1 MQSGAGRDL
10 NELRYERP
18 VSIAE
23 AVALLARDGARA
35 IVGGTDLIPQL
46 RERRRAA
53 SLIVDLKHVPALT
66 AIERTADGGWR
77 IGGAVS
83 VAALGRNAA
92 FASEHGPVLDA
103 GRLIGSLQVQTRA
116 SLAGNLCNAAPSA
129 DGVPLLLALAAE
141 AEIDGPQ
148 GRRCLPAEAVP
159 SAPGRTALAT
169 GEMVTAI
176 LLPPKG
182 PRSASRYLRFTPRRE
197 MDIAVAGSGVAID
210 LDGRGRI
217 ASAGI
222 VLASVGPVPVRAR
235 RAEALLI
242 GEAPSDDAFAA
253 AGAAA
258 AEECTPISDTRGS
271 ADYRR
276 RLVAVLTR
284 RALADCATRL
294 GALPA

>member
-1 MQSGAGRDL
+1 M

-18 VSIAE
+18 ATISE
-23 AVALLARDGARA
+23 AVSLLARDGARA

-46 RERRRAA
+46 RERRRTA

-66 AIERTADGGWR
+66 AIERTGDGSWCL
-77 IGGAVS
+77 GGAVS
-83 VAALGRNAA
+83 VAALGRHSG
-92 FASEHGPVLDA
+92 FASEHGPILDA

-129 DGVPLLLALAAE
+129 DGVPLLLALGAE
-141 AEIDGPQ
+141 AEIEGPK
-148 GRRCLPAEAVP
+148 GTRRVAAEAVP
-159 SAPGRTALAT
+159 TAPGRTTLGA
-169 GEMVTAI
+169 GEIVTAI
-176 LLPPKG
+176 LLPPKSA
-182 PRSASRYLRFTPRRE
+182 RSASRYLRFTPRRE

-210 LDGRGRI
+210 LDDRGRI
-217 ASAGI
+217 ARAGI

-235 RAEALLI
+235 RAESVLI
-242 GEAPSDDAFAA
+242 GQVPTEAAFAA

-258 AEECTPISDTRGS
+258 AEECTPIDDTRGS

-284 RALADCATRL
+284 RALADCAARL
-294 GALPA
+294 GVLGS

>member
-1 MQSGAGRDL
+1 L
-10 NELRYERP
+10 TEFRYERP
-18 VSIAE
+18 ASLSE
-23 AVALLARDGARA
+23 AVSLLSRDGARA

-46 RERRRAA
+46 RERRRTA
-53 SLIVDLKHVPALT
+53 SLVVDLKHVPALT
-66 AIERTADGGWR
+66 AIERTAGGGWR

-83 VAALGRNAA
+83 VAALGRHAA
-92 FASEHGPVLDA
+92 FTAEHGPVLD
-103 GRLIGSLQVQTRA
+103 
-116 SLAGNLCNAAPSA
+116 AGNLCNAAPSA

-141 AEIDGPQ
+141 AEIAGPN
-148 GRRCLPAEAVP
+148 GTRRVAAEAVP
-159 SAPGRTALAT
+159 AGPGRTTLGAS
-169 GEMVTAI
+169 EIVSAI
-176 LLPPKG
+176 LLPPKP

-197 MDIAVAGSGVAID
+197 MDIAVAGSGVAIG
-210 LDGRGRI
+210 LDDKGRI

-235 RAEALLI
+235 RAESLLI
-242 GEAPSDDAFAA
+242 GEPPAEAAFAA

-258 AEECTPISDTRGS
+258 AAECTPISDTRGS

-294 GALPA
+294 GALAA

>member
-1 MQSGAGRDL
+1 M
-10 NELRYERP
+10 NELRYQRP
-18 VSIAE
+18 ASVRE
-23 AVALLARDGARA
+23 AVSLLAQDGARA

-66 AIERTADGGWR
+66 ALERTAAGGWR

-83 VAALGRNAA
+83 VAALGRSAE

-129 DGVPLLLALAAE
+129 DGVPILLALGAE
-141 AEIDGPQ
+141 AEIDGPA
-148 GRRCLPAEAVP
+148 GTRRAAAEGVPA
-159 SAPGRTALAT
+159 APGRTTLAP
-169 GEMVTAI
+169 GEIVTAI
-176 LLPPKG
+176 HLPPKG
-182 PRSASRYLRFTPRRE
+182 ARSASRYLRFTPRRE
-197 MDIAVAGSGVAID
+197 MDIAISGSGVAID
-210 LDGRGRI
+210 LDDRGRI
-217 ASAGI
+217 ARAGI

-235 RAEALLI
+235 RAEKLLI
-242 GEAPSDDAFAA
+242 GEAPTEAAFAA

-258 AEECTPISDTRGS
+258 AEECAPISDTRGS
-271 ADYRR
+271 AGYRR

-284 RALADCATRL
+284 RALVDCATRL
-294 GALPA
+294 GALRP

>member
-1 MQSGAGRDL
+1 MLS
-10 NELRYERP
+10 
-18 VSIAE
+18 
-23 AVALLARDGARA
+23 RDGARA

-46 RERRRAA
+46 RERRRTA
-53 SLIVDLKHVPALT
+53 SLVVDLKHVPALT
-66 AIERTADGGWR
+66 VIERMDGGGWR

-83 VAALGRNAA
+83 VAALGRHAE
-92 FASEHGPVLDA
+92 FTSEHGPVLDA

-129 DGVPLLLALAAE
+129 DGVPLLLALGAE
-141 AEIDGPQ
+141 AEIAGPK
-148 GRRCLPAEAVP
+148 GTRRVAAEAVP
-159 SAPGRTALAT
+159 TAPGRTALGA
-169 GEMVTAI
+169 GEIVSAI
-176 LLPPKG
+176 LLPPKP

-197 MDIAVAGSGVAID
+197 MDIAVAGSGVAIG
-210 LDGRGRI
+210 LDDKGRI
-217 ASAGI
+217 VSAGV

-242 GEAPSDDAFAA
+242 GQSPTEDAFAA
-253 AGAAA
+253 AGAVA

-294 GALPA
+294 GALRQ

>member
-1 MQSGAGRDL
+1 M
-10 NELRYERP
+10 NEFTYERP
-18 VSIAE
+18 TSIAE

-53 SLIVDLKHVPALT
+53 SVIVDLKHVPALT
-66 AIERTADGGWR
+66 AIARTADGGWR
-77 IGGAVS
+77 IGGAAS
-83 VAALGRNAA
+83 VAALGRNAEFSA
-92 FASEHGPVLDA
+92 LHGSLLDA

-129 DGVPLLLALAAE
+129 DGVPLLLALGAE
-141 AEIDGPQ
+141 AEIEGPK
-148 GRRCLPAEAVP
+148 GSRRVAAGAVP
-159 SAPGRTALAT
+159 TGPGRTTLGA

-176 LLPPKG
+176 VLPAKR

-197 MDIAVAGSGVAID
+197 MDIAIAGAGVAIE
-210 LDGRGRI
+210 LDDSGRI
-217 ASAGI
+217 TAAGI
-222 VLASVGPVPVRAR
+222 VLASVGPVPVRAQ

-242 GEAPSDDAFAA
+242 GEVASKAAFAA

-258 AEECTPISDTRGS
+258 AQACTPISDTRGS

-276 RLVAVLTR
+276 RLVDVLTR
-284 RALADCATRL
+284 RALADCATQL
-294 GALPA
+294 GALTA